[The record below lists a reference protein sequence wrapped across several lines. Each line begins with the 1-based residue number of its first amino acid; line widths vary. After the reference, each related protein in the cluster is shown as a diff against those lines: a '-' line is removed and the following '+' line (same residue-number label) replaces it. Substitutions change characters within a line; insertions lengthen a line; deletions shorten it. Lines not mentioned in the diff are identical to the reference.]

1 MEIKKI
7 KSEQVGDAVHSKDR
21 SVWLRLYKIDKVK
34 VLRNKSGEVAL
45 ETPFTEFVYKL
56 FVLGN
61 ALWLKEAQMF
71 ALREALDLLAEQGAV
86 VSRDDL
92 EITSAIERARR

>member
-7 KSEQVGDAVHSKDR
+7 KCEQVGEAVHSNDR
-21 SVWLRLYKIDKVK
+21 AVWLRLYKIDKVK
-34 VLRNKSGEVAL
+34 VFRNKSGEVAL

-61 ALWLKEAQMF
+61 ALWLKEGQMF
-71 ALREALDLLAEQGAV
+71 ALREALDLLAEQDGAP
-86 VSRDDL
+86 SRVDL
-92 EITSAIERARR
+92 EVANAIERVRR